1 MSRKAPAF
9 LDKPSSHR
17 KQTRKSKPTTT
28 GNSEDELSQDQ
39 SNGPQPSGGH
49 RSQQRIA
56 FKSNGASNF
65 RVKTEDN
72 SNVSHPQLL
81 LRRSRKYPIVHSS
94 NNNGIFN
101 AFMSRYPNMRRVAPI
116 TTAGT
121 PQDFELHLQ
130 QLCTEA
136 HVRVAI
142 DMVQKSWLSVAV
154 KSKRVDVLR
163 HRLDEICLQARGG

>member
-1 MSRKAPAF
+1 MTSKVPAF

-17 KQTRKSKPTTT
+17 KQTRPFKPVTT

-39 SNGPQPSGGH
+39 SNAPQLSGNH
-49 RSQQRIA
+49 ESQQRIVL
-56 FKSNGASNF
+56 KSNGPPN
-65 RVKTEDN
+65 VHIKTEDN
-72 SNVSHPQLL
+72 STWSRGRLL
-81 LRRSRKYPIVHSS
+81 LRRSRRYPVVRSS
-94 NNNGIFN
+94 NNCGIFN
-101 AFMSRYPNMRRVAPI
+101 TFMSRYSNVRRIAPI

-142 DMVQKSWLSVAV
+142 DIVQKSWLSEAV
-154 KSKRVDVLR
+154 KSKRADVLR
-163 HRLDEICLQARGG
+163 RRLDEICLQRG